1 MMLSFLFSKKNGV
14 EKAFKLERQTA
25 EAGRNI

>member
-1 MMLSFLFSKKNGV
+1 MMLSFLFSKKKGLENV
-14 EKAFKLERQTA
+14 FKLERQTA